1 MYGIG
6 FRPHFYHTNHHNF
19 STKML
24 HLHSLH
30 RYSLV
35 ALLLTVVSLLAG
47 QQVCAQSLRTA
58 KVSVVLPFQNEGGSN
73 DRYLEFYRGYLLAA
87 DALKAIGYNIQIT
100 AVREPADNTDMST
113 TLQSAMEGADML
125 IGPVHRSHLLQAAKL
140 ADSRQTILL
149 SPFAQYI
156 PQELANNT
164 HCVFNLQESSQLEE
178 QYATI
183 LTSVLGKCT
192 LLYISA
198 QHPTHA
204 LQVNNLAAALV
215 KRGCKLK
222 RVPPTTPLTDL
233 DNFLSAKNN
242 NLILTDS
249 DSPEHLQPFTKLM
262 AEYATAHPKYSI
274 SMALYPQTDIAT
286 EQAVPQCNGLDIYL
300 PTLSYQPSND
310 ALVAQI
316 TAAYQKWFH
325 CSPLNEIPAY
335 AIRGYE
341 CGIVTLSGLAHH
353 GAEFMA
359 KAPVY
364 PPILTCGHYVQDHK
378 QSCWTLG
385 SLRLLHSKQD
395 GSVEV
400 LEMKR

>member
-1 MYGIG
+1 
-6 FRPHFYHTNHHNF
+6 
-19 STKML
+19 ML
-24 HLHSLH
+24 HLHSFKT
-30 RYSLV
+30 YSLV
-35 ALLLTVVSLLAG
+35 ALLVAVLLTLSGHRAN
-47 QQVCAQSLRTA
+47 AQSLQTA
-58 KVSVVLPFQNEGGSN
+58 KVSVVLPFQNEGSSN

-87 DALKAIGYNIQIT
+87 DALKAIGYNIQIN
-100 AVREPADNTDMST
+100 ALRETADNTDMT
-113 TLQSAMEGADML
+113 ATLQRAMQGADL
-125 IGPVHRSHLLQAAKL
+125 VVGPVHLNHLLQAAKL
-140 ADSRQTILL
+140 AEGQKTVLL
-149 SPFAQYI
+149 YPFAQYI
-156 PQELANNT
+156 PQELAGNA
-164 HCVFNLQESSQLEE
+164 HCVFNLKESSQFEN
-178 QYATI
+178 QYATM
-183 LTSVLGKCT
+183 LTAVLGKCT

-215 KRGCKLK
+215 KHGCKLK

-233 DNFLSAKNN
+233 NKFLSTKTS

-249 DSPEHLQPFTKLM
+249 DSPEHLQPFAKLM

-274 SMALYPQTDIAT
+274 SLALYPQKEIAS
-286 EQAVPQCNGLDIYL
+286 EQAVPQCSGLDIYL